1 MKKISTVATQQSRN
15 FSQTKLTI
23 GLDLGDRSSCY
34 CLLDEV
40 GEVLQEQKLGT
51 TPKAMWEVFGGMPQ
65 CRISLETG
73 MHSPWVSRILSEL
86 GHEVIVAH
94 ARKVRLIGESR
105 KKDDRL
111 DAQTLARLARIDPEL
126 LCPVKHRSAKAQ
138 ADLTVIRARGG
149 LVRARTGLVNTARG
163 LAKSFGERLRGCNV
177 RNMNPEKAESLSP
190 ELQRALEPLLSAIAE
205 LSERI
210 CEYNE
215 CIEALAQA
223 SYPQVALL
231 KQIKG
236 VGTLIALTFLLTL
249 EDPHRF
255 RKSRDVGCYLG
266 LQPGRRNSG
275 QSEPQMH
282 ISKEGDPYLRTL
294 LVQGAQHIL
303 GPFGVDCDLRRW
315 GLKLAERGG
324 RNGKKRAI
332 VATAR
337 KLAVLLHHL
346 WVSGEVYEPL
356 HNSGRTT
363 VATAA

>member
-1 MKKISTVATQQSRN
+1 MKKVSTAARKQSRN
-15 FSQTKLTI
+15 FSQQKLTI
-23 GLDLGDRSSCY
+23 GLDLGDRSSYY
-34 CLLDEV
+34 CVLDEIGQIV
-40 GEVLQEQKLGT
+40 MEQKVST
-51 TPKAMWEVFGGMPQ
+51 TPKALQAAFGAMPRS
-65 CRISLETG
+65 RIALEIGT
-73 MHSPWVSRILSEL
+73 HSPWISRLLSEL
-86 GHEVIVAH
+86 GHEVIVAN

-111 DAQTLARLARIDPEL
+111 DAQTLARLARIDPQL
-126 LCPVKHRSAKAQ
+126 LSPVKHRSAKAQ
-138 ADLTVIRARGG
+138 ADLTVIRARAG
-149 LVRARTGLVNTARG
+149 LVRARTALVNTARG
-163 LAKSFGERLRGCNV
+163 LAKSYGERLRGCNV
-177 RNMNPEKAESLSP
+177 RNMNPEKAEGLSP
-190 ELQRALEPLLSAIAE
+190 ELQTALEPLLAGIES

-210 CEYNE
+210 RECNE
-215 CIEALAQA
+215 RIEKLAQE

-231 KQIKG
+231 KQVKG
-236 VGTLIALTFLLTL
+236 VGTLIALTYLLTL
-249 EDPHRF
+249 EDPNRF

-303 GPFGVDCDLRRW
+303 GPFGPDCDLRRW

-332 VATAR
+332 IATAR

-356 HNSGRTT
+356 HNNRTAIA
-363 VATAA
+363 VAA